1 MEIKEFKNTDQIAEE
16 LSQLILG
23 LVSESKSRRIDI
35 ALSGGNT
42 PKMLFSYLAE
52 KHGTKLANPLIH
64 FWWVDERCVPPTYP
78 DSNFKW
84 AYELWLQPIG
94 VPQENIH
101 RIIGENEPQHEA
113 IRYAAEINGMVR
125 QHNGIPCFDLIVL
138 GLGNDGHTASIFPN
152 QMQLLTSDNWCEV
165 ATHPASGQQR
175 ITITGKVLNNA
186 QHVVFITTGA
196 DKAEIAKEV
205 ISDRNRNYPASN
217 INSSDGKPT
226 WYLDEAAAKYL

>member
-1 MEIKEFKNTDQIAEE
+1 MEIKKFRNTDQIAEE

-23 LVSESKSRRIDI
+23 LASENKSHRIDI

-42 PKMLFSYLAE
+42 PKMIFNYLAG
-52 KHGTKLANPLIH
+52 KYGTKLANPFIH
-64 FWWVDERCVPPTYP
+64 FWWVDERCVPPTHP

-94 VPQENIH
+94 VPHGNIH

-113 IRYAAEINGMVR
+113 IRYAAEINGIVR

-138 GLGNDGHTASIFPN
+138 GLGDDGHTASIFPN

-186 QHVVFITTGA
+186 RQVVFITTGA
-196 DKAEIAKEV
+196 DKAKIVKEV
-205 ISDRNRNYPASN
+205 IVDRNMDYPASN
-217 INSSDGKPT
+217 INPINDKLT